1 MNNDLISYPS
11 YVTCWSITWLPH
23 SFSCEN
29 IVHDEKRNL
38 NWHAPMYSL
47 HFYVMIQKISISLK
61 KIWITIAEIF
71 RTRHLIINRL
81 SYLKGPCW
89 CFKLLSFR
97 EWAQELFLYWKGRSR
112 IAAVRILCFTSWCLD
127 FNFTPCLK
135 KARIVF
141 CSFGFL
147 TLSAWAGGGHIVPPL
162 SVFWPLYFNW

>member
-1 MNNDLISYPS
+1 
-11 YVTCWSITWLPH
+11 
-23 SFSCEN
+23 
-29 IVHDEKRNL
+29 
-38 NWHAPMYSL
+38 MYSL
-47 HFYVMIQKISISLK
+47 HILRNDSKNMYIKK

-147 TLSAWAGGGHIVPPL
+147 TLSAWAGGGTHCAPCRFFDRCILTGRALKLILYDFSSNFTLNMWPVEFFW
-162 SVFWPLYFNW
+162 SVE